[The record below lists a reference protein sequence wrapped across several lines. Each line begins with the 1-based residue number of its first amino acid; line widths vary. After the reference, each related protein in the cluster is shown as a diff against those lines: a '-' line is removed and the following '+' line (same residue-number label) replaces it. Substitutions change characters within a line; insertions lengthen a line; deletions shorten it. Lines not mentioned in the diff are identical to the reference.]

1 MLWFII
7 VCGYLVGSIPTA
19 YIAGRLLKK
28 TDIREMG
35 DGNAGARNAYHNLGP
50 RAGISIFCIDA
61 AKGVLII
68 LIARAAEIPQPA
80 ILAAGAFTVVGHTW
94 PVYIGFKGGRG
105 ESTTIGVLAAVVTLP
120 MLILALPTIATLYF
134 KKSVYWASVVM
145 FIPLPFICWWMGFST
160 VLIIFSVTLPVLVGI
175 TTWIRERHRL
185 IRTA

>member
-28 TDIREMG
+28 TDIRQMG
-35 DGNAGARNAYHNLGP
+35 DGNAGARNAYHNLGAK
-50 RAGISIFCIDA
+50 AGLGIFVIDA

-68 LIARAAEIPQPA
+68 LIAKAAELPQPA
-80 ILAAGAFTVVGHTW
+80 MLAAGAFTVVGHTF

-105 ESTTIGVLAAVVTLP
+105 ESTSIGVLAAVVTIP

-134 KKSVYWASVVM
+134 KKNVYWASVVM
-145 FIPLPFICWWMGFST
+145 FVPLPFLCWWMGFSL
-160 VLIIFSVTLPVLVGI
+160 VLIIYSLTLPIMVGL
-175 TTWIRERHRL
+175 TTWLRERQRA
-185 IRTA
+185 IRNV